1 MIKILLLFLVFA
13 SISPKTLT
21 TLEFGVETDFNKDI
35 NDFAIDSSAN
45 ETMIVA
51 YIDIQD
57 KQIKLTYTSTAND
70 GESSQLIS
78 KEITINSPGGGVMLR
93 SLPNAD
99 NELIFSS
106 VGGGEIK
113 GGKIWIYPLDQA
125 FNIDLS
131 AKIDKKYTAYY
142 EAKDSEEFNYKSLIY
157 HIENSGEAKT
167 VYFTSEKNFK
177 DQSVEFKNLASPYE
191 VCWFEDFC
199 EDILVAYTFMD
210 SEQMDLNVR
219 LEKRQVGN
227 KYYYILPAHSFYTI
241 NPPKLEYAVDTP
253 FNKDN
258 NVFKIDYTG
267 ELTSYLLMY
276 VSTDNKILN
285 TSYSCKS
292 SFTELIDGHNF
303 QSPGGGHIFMTGS
316 GYENLFAVK
325 SPDGNEKGTVW
336 VQPLSKNI
344 SIDLSKK
351 QERKFT
357 IKYDYSIEQ
366 NLTYVVSNLSKDR
379 KIKFNYQKEF
389 KDNKGQTIKLSNP
402 FKICEGENCQENVE
416 SYQFKKG
423 QNYSIGVQFLNE
435 TGRYFL
441 PAFSFGNNAGFLGLS
456 LIYLA
461 LLLIL

>member
-1 MIKILLLFLVFA
+1 MIKILLLFLVFV
-13 SISPKTLT
+13 SISPATIP
-21 TLEFGVETDFNKDI
+21 TLEFGVETDFNKDT
-35 NDFAIDSSAN
+35 NDFAIDSSGN

-57 KQIKLTYTSTAND
+57 KQIKLTYSSEAND
-70 GESSQLIS
+70 GESSHLIK

-106 VGGGEIK
+106 VDGGEIK
-113 GGKIWIYPLDQA
+113 GGKIWIYLLDQI
-125 FNIDLS
+125 FNVDLS
-131 AKIDKKYTAYY
+131 AKIDKKYTIYY
-142 EAKDSEEFNYKSLIY
+142 EVQDSEEFNYKSLVY
-157 HIENSGEAKT
+157 NIENSGEAKT

-199 EDILVAYTFMD
+199 ENILVAYTFLTGD
-210 SEQMDLNVR
+210 SSTLNVH
-219 LEKRQVGN
+219 LEKRKVGN
-227 KYYYILPAHSFYTI
+227 KYYYVLPAHSFYTI
-241 NPPKLEYAVDTP
+241 NPPNLKYAVDTP
-253 FNKDN
+253 FDKDN

-267 ELTSYLLMY
+267 KLTSYLLMY

-285 TSYSCKS
+285 TSYNCKS
-292 SFTELIDGHNF
+292 DFTELIDGHNF
-303 QSPGGGHIFMTGS
+303 QSPGGGHIFMVGS
-316 GYENLFAVK
+316 GFDNLFGLK
-325 SPDGNEKGTVW
+325 SEDGNEKGTVW

-344 SIDLSKK
+344 SIDLSEK

-357 IKYDYSIEQ
+357 IEHESLIDP
-366 NLTYVVSNLSKDR
+366 LTYVVTNLSKDR

-389 KDNKGQTIKLSNP
+389 KDDKGKTIKLSNP
-402 FKICEGENCQENVE
+402 FKICEGEKCQEKVE

-423 QNYSIGVQFLNE
+423 QNYSISIQFLNE

-441 PAFSFGNNAGFLGLS
+441 PAFSFENNAGFLGLS
-456 LIYLA
+456 LIYLV